1 MAENAARN
9 VARPSNALDVTDIDL
24 QDQSPAD
31 FVSPPV
37 KRARA
42 AIEC

>member
-1 MAENAARN
+1 MAANAAPN
-9 VARPSNALDVTDIDL
+9 VARPSNVLDLTDIDL
-24 QDQSPAD
+24 QDQSLAD
-31 FVSPPV
+31 FVSPPA